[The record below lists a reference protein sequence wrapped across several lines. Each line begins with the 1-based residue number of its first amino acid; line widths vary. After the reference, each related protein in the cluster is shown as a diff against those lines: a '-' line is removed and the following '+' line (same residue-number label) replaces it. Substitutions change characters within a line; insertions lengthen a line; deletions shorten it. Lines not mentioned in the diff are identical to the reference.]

1 VNKLYLFCGIPFAGK
16 TTLAK
21 KVANRFGYTRID
33 LDEVKFELLGND
45 VNDETIDQSSWD
57 RIYQEMYHR
66 IDNALKR
73 GETVIHDTG
82 NFTIY
87 ERELVR
93 KIGQKTGIEAITVFV
108 DTPIE
113 VAHQR
118 LLENRQS
125 NSRFDISDKS
135 FESAVAEMEPPALDE
150 KQIIFTDNSSVE
162 KWIANNFGEKNRK

>member
-1 VNKLYLFCGIPFAGK
+1 MNKLYLFCGIPFAGK

-21 KVANRFGYTRID
+21 KVASRFGYTRID

-57 RIYQEMYHR
+57 PIYQEMYHR

-93 KIGQKTGIEAITVFV
+93 KIGQKLGIEVITVFV
-108 DTPIE
+108 DTPTK

-118 LLENRQS
+118 LLENRQK
-125 NSRFDISDKS
+125 NNRFDISEKS

-150 KQIIFTDNSSVE
+150 KQIIFAENEDIDT
-162 KWIANNFGEKNRK
+162 WIKKNFI